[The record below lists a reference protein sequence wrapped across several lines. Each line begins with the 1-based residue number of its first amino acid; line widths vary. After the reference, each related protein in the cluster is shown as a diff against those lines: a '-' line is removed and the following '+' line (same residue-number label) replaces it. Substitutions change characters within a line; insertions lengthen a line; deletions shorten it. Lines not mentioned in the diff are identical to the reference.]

1 VQSLART
8 ITAKQIAELRAF
20 IAEEQKAYDRGD
32 RRTGQRLSIRFHK
45 VLSELAGNAELD
57 RFMEHL
63 ICRTPLLTLARGNG
77 RPAYCG
83 VPEHREV
90 VDALARR
97 EPALAVKRMSAHLSH
112 LQGQLEGEAE
122 ARPAATLA
130 EALI

>member
-1 VQSLART
+1 
-8 ITAKQIAELRAF
+8 
-20 IAEEQKAYDRGD
+20 
-32 RRTGQRLSIRFHK
+32 
-45 VLSELAGNAELD
+45 VLSELAGNSELD

-83 VPEHREV
+83 VDEHREV

-97 EPALAVKRMSAHLSH
+97 DPAGAAKRMSAHLTH
-112 LQGQLEGEAE
+112 LQGQLQDEAD
-122 ARPAATLA
+122 ARPATTLA